1 MRLGCAPVCLWGLLA
16 VIAAWAAAPSCGADP
31 APDYSTQVAPL
42 LTKYCAGC
50 HKSDEPEGK
59 FSVSTWPELQKG
71 GEHGPAFLAGD
82 SGSSRLIRLITGASD
97 PKMPPEGET
106 QPTEGEIAVLKA
118 WIDSGA
124 KGPSGSEPD
133 RPRLVVPSIASRVKR
148 QPVTAIAASPDG
160 RRLAVAGFEAVHVLT
175 RANLARADAPKV
187 GEWGTVRTLTG
198 LAGKV
203 QSLHFSADSERL
215 ICASGVPGL
224 AGKASL
230 WEVVEGR
237 LEKLREFEGHRDTV
251 YDAELSPDGKLVA
264 TCSYDRRAI
273 LWDAESG
280 AQLRVLEGHTGAIY
294 DVAFSPDGKV
304 VATAS
309 ADDTCK
315 LWAASTGERLDTLIQ
330 PLKECYAVA
339 FSPDGERVLAG
350 GADSRIRVWQFVS
363 KTKPAINPQIEAR
376 FAHEGAILQMALT
389 PDGSRLIT
397 AADNRTIKLWE
408 TTRLTEIHLYESQ
421 PSLPVA
427 LAVSGDGREFFVGR
441 LDGSLA
447 RYDIPQAKSTAT
459 TLPTVAATPAEPMP
473 MPSEMATTAEQEPNN
488 EPGSATPITAPGTA
502 TGIVHS
508 AGDDRPDVDHFR
520 FPAKAGQAIVL
531 EVNAARSKSPLDSQ
545 IEVLTAAGERIP
557 RVELQAVK
565 DSYFTFRG
573 KNGTQADDFRIFN
586 WEEMELN
593 ELLYCNGEVVK
604 LWHYPRG
611 PDSGFL
617 MYPGEGSRWGYF
629 DTTGLAHAL
638 GEPCYIVRPHAPG
651 TTLIPNGLPVFTVYS
666 ENDDDA
672 RRELGSDSR
681 LTFTAPADGDYIVRL
696 KDVRGQ
702 EGEKYNYTLT
712 VRPPKPNFEVTLR
725 DRKLAIS
732 PGSGKEF
739 RITARRDDGYEGP
752 IEVAISGLADG
763 LTAISPVVIEAGQ
776 IEAFGLISARAE
788 LAELPKDIE
797 KSIQLTATA
806 RINDAV
812 VVKEVA
818 GFSEFKLG
826 PAAKV
831 LPRIAVNESGA
842 RPVAAP
848 ENGPLEFE
856 IEPGETIMLK
866 LIVDRKGFDGVL
878 PFGVADA
885 GRNLPYGVYVD
896 NIGLNGLLLLDG
908 QTEREFFIT
917 ASKVAAEQTRPFF
930 VRTTADGAQATPPVI
945 LHVRKKK
952 QVAGP

>member
-1 MRLGCAPVCLWGLLA
+1 MFVWGLVLSIVALA
-16 VIAAWAAAPSCGADP
+16 ARPSTGADP
-31 APDYSTQVAPL
+31 APEYSTHVAPL
-42 LTKYCAGC
+42 LTKYCGGC
-50 HKSDEPEGK
+50 HKTDEPEGK
-59 FSVSTWPELQKG
+59 FSVSTWTELQKG

-82 SGSSRLIRLITGASD
+82 SGSSRLMRLLTGAAD
-97 PKMPPEGET
+97 PKMPPEGEK
-106 QPTEGEIAVLKA
+106 QPTEGEIAILKA
-118 WIDSGA
+118 WIDAGA
-124 KGPSGSEPD
+124 KGPSGTEPD
-133 RPRLVVPSIASRVKR
+133 RPRLVVPSIASEVKQ

-160 RRLAVAGFEAVHVLT
+160 RRLAVAGFETVHVLT
-175 RANLARADAPKV
+175 KANVARAEAPSV

-203 QSLHFSADSERL
+203 QSLHFSADSQRL
-215 ICASGVPGL
+215 ICASGVSGL

-230 WEVVEGR
+230 WGVVEGR
-237 LEKLREFEGHRDTV
+237 LKKLREFEGHRDTV

-273 LWDAESG
+273 VWNSETG
-280 AQLRVLEGHTGAIY
+280 EQLRVLEGHTGAIY
-294 DVAFSPDGKV
+294 DVAFSPDSKV

-315 LWAASTGERLDTLIQ
+315 LWLAATGERLDTLIQ

-339 FSPDGERVLAG
+339 FSPDGQRILAA
-350 GADSRIRVWQFVS
+350 GADNRIRVWQFLS

-376 FAHEGAILQMALT
+376 FAHEGAILQMVFT

-397 AADNRTIKLWE
+397 ASDNKTIKLWE
-408 TTRLTEIHLYESQ
+408 TKQFTEIHLYEQQ
-421 PSLPVA
+421 PSIPVA

-441 LDGSLA
+441 LDGSLG
-447 RYDIPQAKSTAT
+447 RYDIPQAKSVTAT
-459 TLPTVAATPAEPMP
+459 PATVAAAPIEPMP
-473 MPSEMATTAEQEPNN
+473 MPSEMTTMAEQEPNN
-488 EPGSATPITAPGTA
+488 QPASATVIAAPGMV
-502 TGIVHS
+502 TGVVHS
-508 AGDDRPDVDHFR
+508 ADDARPDVDYFR
-520 FPAKAGQAIVL
+520 FSAKAGQTLVL
-531 EVNAARSKSPLDSQ
+531 EINAARGKSPLDSQ
-545 IEVLTAAGERIP
+545 IEVLTASGERIP

-617 MYPGEGSRWGYF
+617 TYPGEGSRWGYF

-638 GEPCYIVRPHAPG
+638 GEPCYVVRPHAPG
-651 TTLIPNGLPVFTVYS
+651 TALIPNGLPVFTVYY
-666 ENDDDA
+666 ENDDDS

-702 EGEKYNYTLT
+702 EGEKYSYTLT
-712 VRPPKPNFEVTLR
+712 VRPPKPNFDVTLR
-725 DRKLAIS
+725 DRKLAVS
-732 PGSGKEF
+732 SGSGKEF

-752 IEVAISGLADG
+752 IEVAVSGLPEG
-763 LTAISPVVIEAGQ
+763 LTATSPVVIEAGQ
-776 IEAFGLISARAE
+776 IEAFGLISARSD
-788 LAELPKDIE
+788 LTELPKDFE
-797 KSIQLTATA
+797 KAIKLTATA
-806 RINDAV
+806 RINDADMA
-812 VVKEVA
+812 KDVA
-818 GFSEFKLG
+818 GFTEFKLG

-831 LPRIAVNESGA
+831 LPRIVVNESGA
-842 RPVAAP
+842 KPVAAP

-866 LIVDRKGFDGVL
+866 LIVERKGFDGVL

-917 ASKVAAEQTRPFF
+917 ASKVATEQTRPFF
-930 VRTTADGAQATPPVI
+930 VRTTADGVQATPPVI

-952 QVAGP
+952 QVAGS